1 MGPFKWICKIDT
13 ASKWYFPEFFGYVQN
28 ADEGYS
34 QDLVREDQSIGFHQ
48 EGLRGINFERN
59 FTFTHSVNLVS
70 NVA

>member
-1 MGPFKWICKIDT
+1 MGPLKWICKIDT

-48 EGLRGINFERN
+48 EGLRGINFE
-59 FTFTHSVNLVS
+59 
-70 NVA
+70 